1 MSEIVHANWVRDQIF
16 ILQDRSGYP
25 LLMTQPEGVNGAD
38 LLPLSVIGCS
48 LWDIA
53 AILLKQRQPFTGLS
67 ASAESTREPEPPWR
81 FRKIH
86 IHYKLSGDGLHPK
99 QVRRAID
106 LSTVKYCSTYA
117 TLLAAVE
124 ITNDFEILTSKTQ
137 NGSPK
142 DAPSG
147 LSNSVQAEIARL
159 TITNF
164 NQALNERR
172 LDDMMALLTEDTVFE
187 NTYPPPDG
195 TRYEGKVA
203 VRSFWKNFFD
213 SSRES
218 ILEIEEL
225 FPYGDRPVMRWKYRW
240 IGLDGSTGHIR
251 GVDVYRLVGGLIA
264 EKISYVKG

>member
-1 MSEIVHANWVRDQIF
+1 MSEIVHAHWVRDQIF

-53 AILLKQRQPFTGLS
+53 AILIKQRQSMVGLS

-86 IHYKLSGDGLHPK
+86 ISYKFSGENLDPH
-99 QVRRAID
+99 QVRRAIE
-106 LSTVKYCSTYA
+106 LSTLKYCSTYA

-124 ITNDFEILTSKTQ
+124 ITNDFQINTSK
-137 NGSPK
+137 SI
-142 DAPSG
+142 DESLIEVPSEPY
-147 LSNSVQAEIARL
+147 NSVQAEIALL
-159 TITNF
+159 TITGF

-172 LDDMMALLTEDTVFE
+172 LDGMMALLTEDTVFE

-195 TRYEGKVA
+195 NRYEGKEA
-203 VRSFWKNFFD
+203 VRSFWQNFFD

-218 ILEIEEL
+218 ILETEEL
-225 FPYGDRPVMRWKYRW
+225 FPYGDRPILRWKYRW
-240 IGLDGSTGHIR
+240 IGLDGTKGYIR
-251 GVDVYRLVGGLIA
+251 GVDIYRLVGGLIA
-264 EKISYVKG
+264 EKLSYVKG